1 VPSSL
6 TGTRLARATDSSM
19 LAKSSGLAMKTRTTH
34 THVATAESI
43 TACAA
48 DSPKMVP
55 NSTFTPEVALV
66 PAAEVV

>member
-1 VPSSL
+1 
-6 TGTRLARATDSSM
+6 M